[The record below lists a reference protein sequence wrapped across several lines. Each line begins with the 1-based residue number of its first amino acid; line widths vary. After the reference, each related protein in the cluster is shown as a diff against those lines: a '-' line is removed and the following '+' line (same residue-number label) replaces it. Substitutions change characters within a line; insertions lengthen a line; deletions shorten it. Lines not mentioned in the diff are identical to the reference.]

1 MYKIIFLNLRNK
13 KILNDKLIIYNQESI
28 LYSDKKLIGL
38 LTFIYI
44 KIKSSFKYYL
54 F

>member
-13 KILNDKLIIYNQESI
+13 EILNEKLIIYNQESI
-28 LYSDKKLIGL
+28 LYSYKKLIGL
-38 LTFIYI
+38 LSFIYI
-44 KIKSSFKYYL
+44 IIKSSFIYSV